1 MQIPD
6 EIFKAYDIRGKF
18 PEQFSSNAILE
29 IGKAMG
35 SLFGENQVIVIG
47 CDVRLSSP
55 LIKYVI
61 SAGLME
67 SGCSIIDIGVCTTPT
82 IYFLAAKNSEVN
94 GGVMITASHNP
105 IDYNGIKACDGE
117 GVAYNLNNFFSS
129 VKKIVKQKKEDYT
142 EYTKYG
148 HPIISERI
156 NTAQYWSFQKDHF
169 QPRRP
174 LNIAVDIGNGTCYP
188 ITNLLKSKGMTVY
201 SLHSEPNGLFP
212 VMIPDP
218 AKPSCLRFLQS
229 EINENEIDIGIGFDA
244 DGDRV
249 GFVDN
254 QGHIIRP
261 DKIIMLFG
269 KYLIEKEPNS
279 TILIDVKTSRAT
291 YEYLASIGAIVKF
304 TRVGHSWIH
313 EAVLNSGAVFAGEL
327 SGHYYFGAGYYGF
340 DDAVYSA
347 LKMLELL
354 SSQEMSFAKIV
365 QELPNYPASEELRIP
380 CDESK
385 RSIVVSNIKKRLSE
399 EAVDSITIDGI
410 RAEFK
415 DGWVLVRESGTE
427 PLISIRAEA
436 TTLNRLEYYQKYVR
450 ELVANEINKT
460 K

>member
-1 MQIPD
+1 
-6 EIFKAYDIRGKF
+6 
-18 PEQFSSNAILE
+18 
-29 IGKAMG
+29 
-35 SLFGENQVIVIG
+35 
-47 CDVRLSSP
+47 
-55 LIKYVI
+55 
-61 SAGLME
+61 
-67 SGCSIIDIGVCTTPT
+67 
-82 IYFLAAKNSEVN
+82 
-94 GGVMITASHNP
+94 
-105 IDYNGIKACDGE
+105 
-117 GVAYNLNNFFSS
+117 
-129 VKKIVKQKKEDYT
+129 
-142 EYTKYG
+142 
-148 HPIISERI
+148 
-156 NTAQYWSFQKDHF
+156 
-169 QPRRP
+169 
-174 LNIAVDIGNGTCYP
+174 
-188 ITNLLKSKGMTVY
+188 
-201 SLHSEPNGLFP
+201 
-212 VMIPDP
+212 
-218 AKPSCLRFLQS
+218 
-229 EINENEIDIGIGFDA
+229 
-244 DGDRV
+244 
-249 GFVDN
+249 
-254 QGHIIRP
+254 
-261 DKIIMLFG
+261 MLFG

-450 ELVANEINKT
+450 E
-460 K
+460 